1 MAITIIWT
9 PQAALGLDKVIEY
22 LETKWTEKEI
32 LKLQENIN
40 HIIGHITFNPDL
52 FPKSETNKNLHKA
65 IVDKNNYLVYR
76 MNNENG
82 FVEIINFTCTKQKH
96 KH

>member
-52 FPKSETNKNLHKA
+52 FPKSETNKNLYKA
-65 IVDKNNYLVYR
+65 VVDKNNYLVYR

-82 FVEIINFTCTKQKH
+82 FVEIINFRGTKQKY

>member
-40 HIIGHITFNPDL
+40 HVIGHISFNPDL
-52 FPKSETNKNLHKA
+52 FA
-65 IVDKNNYLVYR
+65 
-76 MNNENG
+76 
-82 FVEIINFTCTKQKH
+82 
-96 KH
+96 